1 MSRRPAPFEC
11 DSVILATSRIP
22 DDALYREL
30 KERADEWA
38 DADLAAVVRVGDC
51 VAPRLIYNTIFDG
64 HLLAREFESENPE
77 RPLPYIRERRIWG
90 DDTMPTLNR

>member
-1 MSRRPAPFEC
+1 
-11 DSVILATSRIP
+11 V
-22 DDALYREL
+22 
-30 KERADEWA
+30 A
-38 DADLAAVVRVGDC
+38 DADLAAVVRVDDC

-64 HLLAREFESENPE
+64 HRLAREFESENPE